1 MQGSASIIEDARQ
14 PPYLCP
20 VDLAKVLRATGADD
34 KIQERYRALEEFC
47 KRFSEVH
54 LFEAFGK
61 WIEGRMV
68 EFAASE
74 VERT

>member
-20 VDLAKVLRATGADD
+20 IDLAKVLKATGADE
-34 KIQERYRALEEFC
+34 KIKERYRALDEFC

-61 WIEGRMV
+61 WIEVRLV
-68 EFAASE
+68 ELDASE
-74 VERT
+74 VDRT

>member
-1 MQGSASIIEDARQ
+1 MQGTASIIEDARQ

-20 VDLAKVLRATGADD
+20 VDLVKVLRATGADER
-34 KIQERYRALEEFC
+34 ERYRALGEFC
-47 KRFSEVH
+47 MRFREVH

-61 WIEGRMV
+61 WIEGRIGELE
-68 EFAASE
+68 EFE